1 MTLSSSSLRVHGLY
15 LMVSV
20 ALFCCL
26 LQIPVL
32 LLNNVIKGNPWTKV
46 DVNIGKI
53 AELYGD

>member
-1 MTLSSSSLRVHGLY
+1 MLRSDDVFGC
-15 LMVSV
+15 V
-20 ALFCCL
+20 CCL

-32 LLNNVIKGNPWTKV
+32 LLNNVIEGKTWTKV